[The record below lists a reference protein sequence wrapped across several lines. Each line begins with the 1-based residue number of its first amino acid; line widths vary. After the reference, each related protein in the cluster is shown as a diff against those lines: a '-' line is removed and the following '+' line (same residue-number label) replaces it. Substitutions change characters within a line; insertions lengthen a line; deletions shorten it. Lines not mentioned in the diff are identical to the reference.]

1 MYDWP
6 LTCDQDLP
14 QRSQDV
20 PRPHV
25 LHVAIHVTS
34 YIPFFQCLS
43 VAARTVEGKQSNKNR
58 KDTKLLLFIISLSI
72 FFCVNCFS
80 GLSGSIRWNHL
91 SSKNHW
97 IGHIF
102 KEKFYILYQMCS
114 FAISVDDSWV
124 LQNIQKS
131 CSCQIWYCCTWEET
145 IIQSRRATS
154 HLTVVLG

>member
-1 MYDWP
+1 MIRTCRSGHKMFHDHMY
-6 LTCDQDLP
+6 
-14 QRSQDV
+14 
-20 PRPHV
+20 
-25 LHVAIHVTS
+25 
-34 YIPFFQCLS
+34 YM
-43 VAARTVEGKQSNKNR
+43 
-58 KDTKLLLFIISLSI
+58 LLFMSLPIFLFFSACLLQLEQWKANSQTKI
-72 FFCVNCFS
+72 EKTLNYFYSSFLYLFFFCVNCFS

-114 FAISVDDSWV
+114 FAFSVDDSWV

-145 IIQSRRATS
+145 IIQSRRAT
-154 HLTVVLG
+154 LTVVLG